1 METHIM
7 FNKRLTALALSGLLV
22 TVAGTAFA
30 GSTGPTDPVDNAP
43 KVPLEKNT
51 DGTNPGAKGT
61 SPGVKGMDPE
71 PANQGMDNSTGGGMS
86 NKQGMG
92 GSGGGGDGSS
102 GGAGGNGG
110 SGGSGGGS

>member
-7 FNKRLTALALSGLLV
+7 FNKRLTALALCGLLA
-22 TVAGTAFA
+22 TAAGTAFA

-43 KVPLEKNT
+43 KVPLEKNS

-71 PANQGMDNSTGGGMS
+71 PANKGMDSGTGTGGGMS

-92 GSGGGGDGSS
+92 GSGGGGEGGS
-102 GGAGGNGG
+102 GGAGG

>member
-1 METHIM
+1 M

-71 PANQGMDNSTGGGMS
+71 PANQGMDNSTGGGTS